1 MNLLYLIADGAS
13 VRGLII
19 YGVGMTFIVGVLA
32 WATHADHRRE

>member
-19 YGVGMTFIVGVLA
+19 YGVGMTLIVGALV
-32 WATHADHRRE
+32 WATHVDQRR